1 MSVLW
6 NTTDVQLVVRATRFP
21 KGNLL
26 VSGNGGPSEKIVQGN
41 PGGTHIACQAN
52 AGYFRASKNRRWKSG
67 GCRPS

>member
-1 MSVLW
+1 
-6 NTTDVQLVVRATRFP
+6 
-21 KGNLL
+21 

-41 PGGTHIACQAN
+41 LGGTHIACQAN